1 MAKPKSKAKKPLA
14 QNQKQRPATKK
25 YRLNVDPRIL
35 ELLGPNLYTNIYYVL
50 AELIANAY
58 DADAKNVYIIS
69 NKEDIRVEDD
79 GHGMSYEAGDI
90 KRFLNVAGVSRTK
103 EGDSKTKSG
112 DRRKMGRK
120 GVGKLAALSVS
131 ENVDVLTISNGE
143 MSGFV
148 LTRHPKNGHILKAIP
163 DNRVVFERIDRHG
176 SAIVMRQPQYRLHKT
191 LAAVKRNLLK
201 IFPLIDDNFRI
212 HVIRG
217 NEEVTIDDF
226 DHGVMDELCA
236 LITLGDKFK
245 SLCDLVPNSYPDKRS
260 DLVSARNAKVMP
272 VTMKANDGK
281 EHEYA
286 LEVLGW
292 IGTYRTTRGRKA
304 ELTDFPDN
312 FISLFANEKMG
323 EFNILPIVGQNKL
336 NEVYVVGQLHVD
348 LFELT
353 ELPDMALSN
362 RQGYKSDD
370 PRYEEVRKYV
380 RDELLAEILRKRE
393 IYTDIVNAQKKKK
406 KEEEQRNKEAEL
418 RASVDVFRRKASED
432 AAAALAKLGVNVSLE
447 AMEGAISK
455 SINDNSPDLGLKAAV
470 DSQKKKILISQTFLD
485 KSFADIIYQMLVFN
499 GISSDDILYTNCD
512 DEVCRV
518 PEGRAVYDYLREFFV
533 DSYSTQK
540 IFVLFVTSEN
550 TKVSWGAITEVGA
563 SWITKIDHKIFN
575 IHPFRPEHPLNDEMQ
590 WQSTNRDKPSSELW
604 MIPLNADIFCQKIEA
619 VCDELGY
626 EKNTRAKNMAHLG
639 TLVSIRKA

>member
-1 MAKPKSKAKKPLA
+1 MKE
-14 QNQKQRPATKK
+14 

-69 NKEDIRVEDD
+69 NKDDIRVEDD

-90 KRFLNVAGVSRTK
+90 AKYLNVAGVSRVTESQSLTK
-103 EGDSKTKSG
+103 SKT
-112 DRRKMGRK
+112 RRKMGRK

-131 ENVDVLTISNGE
+131 EDVDVLTVANGE
-143 MSGFV
+143 KSGFV
-148 LTRHPKNGHILKAIP
+148 LSRHPENGHELKAIL
-163 DNRVVFERIDRHG
+163 DEEIVFERIRGHG
-176 SAIVMRQPQYRLHKT
+176 SSIIMRHPQYRLHKT

-201 IFPLIDDNFRI
+201 IFPLVDANFRI

-217 NEEVTIDDF
+217 TETLTIDDF
-226 DHGVMDELCA
+226 DRSIMGELST
-236 LITLGDKFK
+236 LITLGEKFAP
-245 SLCDLVPNSYPDKRS
+245 LCDLVPDSHSGRRS
-260 DLVSARNAKVMP
+260 DLVAAEAKKVMP
-272 VTMKANDGK
+272 IIMKASNGN
-281 EHEYA
+281 ESEYS

-292 IGTYRTTRGRKA
+292 IGTYKTTRGRKA
-304 ELTDFPDN
+304 EMTDFPDN

-323 EFNILPIVGQNKL
+323 EFNILPVVGQNKL

-370 PRYEEVRKYV
+370 PRYEAVREYV
-380 RDELLAEILRKRE
+380 RNELLAEILKKRE
-393 IYTDIVNAQKKKK
+393 TYADIVNAEKKRQ
-406 KEEEQRNKEAEL
+406 KEEAQRNDEAKL
-418 RASVDVFRRKASED
+418 RAAVDIFRRKASEE
-432 AAAALAKLGVNVSLE
+432 AATALAALGVSVSRKS
-447 AMEGAISK
+447 MEEAISK
-455 SINDNSPDLGLKAAV
+455 SINANSPDLGLKAAV
-470 DSQKKKILISQTFLD
+470 DSQKKKILISQTYAD

-499 GISSDDILYTNCD
+499 DIPPDDILYTNCD

-533 DSYSTQK
+533 ESYSTQK

-590 WQSTNRDKPSSELW
+590 WQSTNRDRPSGDLW
-604 MIPLNADIFCQKIEA
+604 MIRLNADIFCQKIEA
-619 VCDELGY
+619 VCDALDY
-626 EKNTRAKNMAHLG
+626 KKKTRAQNMTHLG
-639 TLVSIRKA
+639 TLVSIRNT

>member
-1 MAKPKSKAKKPLA
+1 M
-14 QNQKQRPATKK
+14 KQ

-69 NKEDIRVEDD
+69 NKDDVRVEDD

-90 KRFLNVAGVSRTK
+90 AKYLNVAGVSRTT
-103 EGDSKTKSG
+103 ETESLTKSG
-112 DRRKMGRK
+112 TRRKMGRK

-131 ENVDVLTISNGE
+131 EDVDVLTIVKGE
-143 MSGFV
+143 KSGFV
-148 LTRHPKNGHILKAIP
+148 LTRHPENGHDLKAIP
-163 DNRVVFERIDRHG
+163 DDRIVFERIADHG
-176 SAIVMRQPQYRLHKT
+176 SAIIMRNPQYRLHKT
-191 LAAVKRNLLK
+191 LDAVKRNLLK
-201 IFPLIDDNFRI
+201 IFPLIDANFRI

-217 NEEVTIDDF
+217 KEEVTIEDF
-226 DHGVMDELCA
+226 DRSIMGELCA
-236 LITLGDKFK
+236 LVTLGDKFK
-245 SLCDLVPNSYPDKRS
+245 PLCDLVPDSHPDRRA
-260 DLVSARNAKVMP
+260 DLVAAQATKAIP
-272 VTMKANDGK
+272 ITMKANDGK
-281 EHEYA
+281 EYEYS

-292 IGTYRTTRGRKA
+292 IGAYKSTRGRKA

-312 FISLFANEKMG
+312 FVSLFANEKMG
-323 EFNILPIVGQNKL
+323 EFNILPVVGQNKL

-370 PRYEEVRKYV
+370 PRYEAAREYV
-380 RDELLAEILRKRE
+380 RGELLADILKRRE
-393 IYTDIVNAQKKKK
+393 TYTDIVNADKKKQ
-406 KEEEQRNKEAEL
+406 KEAAQRNDEAKL
-418 RASVDVFRRKASED
+418 RASVDAFRRKASEE
-432 AAAALAKLGVNVSLE
+432 AANALAKLGVNVSRE
-447 AMEGAISK
+447 AMEKAISE
-455 SINDNSPDLGLKAAV
+455 SINANSPDLGLKAAV
-470 DSQKKKILISQTFLD
+470 DSQKKKILISQTYSD

-499 GISSDDILYTNCD
+499 NVSPDDILYTNCD

-533 DSYSTQK
+533 ESYSTQK

-575 IHPFRPEHPLNDEMQ
+575 IHPFRPEHPLNDEVQ
-590 WQSTNRDKPSSELW
+590 WQSTNRDKPNGDLW

-619 VCDELGY
+619 VCDALDY
-626 EKNTRAKNMAHLG
+626 KKKTRAQNMAHLG
-639 TLVSIRKA
+639 TLASIRKA